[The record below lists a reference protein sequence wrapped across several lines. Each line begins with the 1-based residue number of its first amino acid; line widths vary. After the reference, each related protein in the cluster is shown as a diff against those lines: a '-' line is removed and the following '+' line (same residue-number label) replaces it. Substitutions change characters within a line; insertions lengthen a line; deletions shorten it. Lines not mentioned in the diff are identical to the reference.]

1 MVNIVVLHKH
11 ILKASTRVQTL
22 ATNIGFE
29 RATDLSVSY
38 AELVNFTNWEQIL
51 NELIK
56 RQIRSFSFECKFKR
70 SLEGFHTCLKSGTCI
85 V

>member
-38 AELVNFTNWEQIL
+38 AELVNFTN
-51 NELIK
+51 
-56 RQIRSFSFECKFKR
+56 
-70 SLEGFHTCLKSGTCI
+70 
-85 V
+85 